1 MSASWKIQIE
11 RKARKSLARLP
22 ESLRGRIDAAIR
34 RLASAPYSGDPLMGN
49 LKGSWKTRVGSYRV
63 LYDIHDSALLVVV
76 FRVAH
81 RNVAYRDV
89 REEIAPYVAERQAD
103 WWGVPGGVSVEMAAQ
118 IQDPLALPVAS
129 C

>member
-1 MSASWKIQIE
+1 
-11 RKARKSLARLP
+11 
-22 ESLRGRIDAAIR
+22 
-34 RLASAPYSGDPLMGN
+34 MGN